1 MPSKVNVSHDDPSD
15 AFGFVIE
22 RTAKRMKQYYQKML
36 RDAKIDIT
44 VDQWILLKAIYQ
56 NDGSSQYEIASSTFK
71 DAPTV
76 TRILDILSTK
86 GLIERVADP
95 VDRRKFNIRITKKG
109 KAQVKQILPVVQSF
123 RKTSW
128 NGLTKKQLGEMTKLL
143 NVVFDNLDKKT
154 NK

>member
-1 MPSKVNVSHDDPSD
+1 MASEVKPLAKDPAD

-36 RDAKIDIT
+36 RDANISIT

-76 TRILDILSTK
+76 TRILDLLSSK
-86 GLIERVADP
+86 KLIERVADP
-95 VDRRKFNIRITKKG
+95 SDRRKYNIKINKKG
-109 KAQVKQILPVVQSF
+109 KEQVKEILPVVKSF
-123 RKTSW
+123 RAKSW
-128 NGLTKKQLGEMTKLL
+128 KGLSKSQLGEMTKLL
-143 NVVFDNLDKKT
+143 NIVFDNLDT
-154 NK
+154 